1 MKKFTKL
8 LLGVAALATLSAGA
22 LGFTACGEKTVTGEA
37 YAPVHGGSY
46 IGYSKISVQGD
57 KVTDL
62 TLTEVCYPTQ
72 VSAGDTV
79 ADDDKV
85 TVTVTSHGS
94 DVVTSYYKTFSY
106 SGHTFTYDA
115 TAKAYQLSD
124 GTTFG
129 DYMRVESNAKEY
141 YDAVVGNSI
150 SVTVGGVAKTDIL
163 SYNTLSKEVN
173 GYWEGTSSNNYGNS
187 VAEADRTSYSRW
199 KLNRDATVNYVKE
212 NGVSKLLSLTK
223 SDDDVVDSYGK
234 TAYYWTDGTVSTGAT
249 WSDLYK
255 ANGDSNGYLT
265 YGQIILKAYC
275 QAKGTVYT
283 GEYKYENYGT
293 NYGVKVQVAVYNG
306 TIIDV
311 SIVNSDLKQ
320 LSDAADYGTSK
331 WTEEDRANYK
341 TNEAALLEA
350 YNGKTVAAVKAATSA
365 INGVG
370 EDDENTVSDSSLK
383 ITGATQCSARILRAV
398 QNALANVQ

>member
-1 MKKFTKL
+1 
-8 LLGVAALATLSAGA
+8 
-22 LGFTACGEKTVTGEA
+22 
-37 YAPVHGGSY
+37 
-46 IGYSKISVQGD
+46 
-57 KVTDL
+57 
-62 TLTEVCYPTQ
+62 
-72 VSAGDTV
+72 
-79 ADDDKV
+79 
-85 TVTVTSHGS
+85 
-94 DVVTSYYKTFSY
+94 VTSYYKTFSY

-141 YDAVVGNSI
+141 YDAVVANSV
-150 SVTVGGVAKTDIL
+150 SVKVGGVDKKDIM
-163 SYNTLSKEVN
+163 SYSTLSKEEN
-173 GYWEGTSSNNYGNS
+173 GYWTKTYGDDE
-187 VAEADRTSYSRW
+187 VSYSRW
-199 KLNRDATVNYVKE
+199 KVNRDATVNYVKE

-223 SDDDVVDSYGK
+223 SAEKVVDAYGAD
-234 TAYYWTDGTVSTGAT
+234 AYYWTDGTVSTGAT

-255 ANGDSNGYLT
+255 ADGDSEGYLT

-320 LSDAADYGTSK
+320 LSDANPTYG
-331 WTEEDRANYK
+331 WTEDNRTNYK

-398 QNALANVQ
+398 QNALADVQ